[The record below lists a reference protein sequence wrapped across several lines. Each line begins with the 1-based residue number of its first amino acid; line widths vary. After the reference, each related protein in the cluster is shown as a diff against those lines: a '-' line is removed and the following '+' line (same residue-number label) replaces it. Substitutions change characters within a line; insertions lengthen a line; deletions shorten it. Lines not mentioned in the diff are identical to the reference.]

1 MVEPRKLF
9 CNFFLDERITP
20 FNLHNFAE
28 DVIVRLQKANTTGD
42 YTSLVNLLMFA
53 VDEFYNGFYHAN
65 ASTFN
70 KHVTA
75 SPHEI
80 AHSFRHCMAEMQYYI
95 ADAAGSFK
103 SSVYKSFYPNGLDE
117 YTTTTTAHAYFL
129 MKRVSLLAEA
139 QKHWLGNQLSEK
151 LCSFER
157 QWQLTIKVMLGSQ
170 ATFQI
175 AGQQALEHALLFVVH
190 AIAQKFPGDLFMC
203 MSFFNFS
210 LLYEGD

>member
-1 MVEPRKLF
+1 
-9 CNFFLDERITP
+9 
-20 FNLHNFAE
+20 
-28 DVIVRLQKANTTGD
+28 
-42 YTSLVNLLMFA
+42 
-53 VDEFYNGFYHAN
+53 
-65 ASTFN
+65 
-70 KHVTA
+70 
-75 SPHEI
+75 
-80 AHSFRHCMAEMQYYI
+80 
-95 ADAAGSFK
+95 
-103 SSVYKSFYPNGLDE
+103 
-117 YTTTTTAHAYFL
+117 

-157 QWQLTIKVMLGSQ
+157 QWQLAIKVLLGSQ